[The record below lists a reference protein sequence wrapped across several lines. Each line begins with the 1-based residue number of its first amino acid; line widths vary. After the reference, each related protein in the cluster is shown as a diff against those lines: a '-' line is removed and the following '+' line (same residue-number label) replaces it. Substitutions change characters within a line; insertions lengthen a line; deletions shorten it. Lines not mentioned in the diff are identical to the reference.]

1 MRFFPNRNE
10 VHSLEWKM
18 NFRFTWSSET
28 EDSLLLYS
36 YFLGLFLFLTFPC
49 GCKWAL
55 HCQLWSFCPLKSISA
70 DISRTAI
77 SSAKQ
82 ICSITCVESSAF
94 HYIHG
99 ISIGMCL
106 GAQSLEMP
114 LDFPRKLISFS
125 PYFWIEDINVHIFT
139 QRHPVPSSKY
149 LLVMEQRQVLELNH
163 LGTTHNSVSVEDSC
177 CPDIDSMASECFM
190 WCIKYLMW
198 YWTKNLALDWGGNTL
213 VFIFL
218 LLRQNSL
225 TLWLSLIV
233 LVCWNS
239 NWISVAPV
247 VYHCGIMDYMLQWG
261 P

>member
-1 MRFFPNRNE
+1 MCGILRFPLHPWDLHRDVPWGSVLRDATGF
-10 VHSLEWKM
+10 SLKTYI
-18 NFRFTWSSET
+18 FFSI
-28 EDSLLLYS
+28 LLDRRYKCAYL
-36 YFLGLFLFLTFPC
+36 LRKGILFLAPHTC
-49 GCKWAL
+49 
-55 HCQLWSFCPLKSISA
+55 LWW
-70 DISRTAI
+70 SRDRYWNSTI
-77 SSAKQ
+77 WVQ
-82 ICSITCVESSAF
+82 
-94 HYIHG
+94 
-99 ISIGMCL
+99 
-106 GAQSLEMP
+106 P
-114 LDFPRKLISFS
+114 
-125 PYFWIEDINVHIFT
+125 
-139 QRHPVPSSKY
+139 
-149 LLVMEQRQVLELNH
+149 
-163 LGTTHNSVSVEDSC
+163 HNFISVEGSC